1 MLTLSTMNNDNKN
14 ISRRA
19 FFRQGIKRTLP
30 ILVGAMIGEPIF
42 AQICHEATSC
52 ESNCYGTCY
61 VTCRATCTGTCCNS
75 CYGKCWSS
83 CTNTCEYSCGDACT
97 YECKGSCNN
106 QCVNTC
112 KDLEV
117 AGGSMSD
124 RRRLSESGKKDSVK
138 VDTLINNTK

>member
-52 ESNCYGTCY
+52 EGNCLGTCY
-61 VTCRATCTGTCCNS
+61 MSCHETCRETCSGHCCVTCSGGCAGLSEKMGCGSYCMHACN
-75 CYGKCWSS
+75 
-83 CTNTCEYSCGDACT
+83 NTCRT
-97 YECKGSCNN
+97 M
-106 QCVNTC
+106 
-112 KDLEV
+112 EV
-117 AGGSMSD
+117 AGGDMSD
-124 RRRLSESGKKDSVK
+124 RRRLPESGKKDSIK
-138 VDTLINNTK
+138 VDTLINNTKWQKKL